1 MKRLTLVLFL
11 SLFANSVWAA
21 TWYVRPLSGEYGAED
36 GTSLAT
42 AFDGFADVVWGVS
55 GVNAGDTLCVDGTFT
70 GATESDVSGITLRVD
85 QSGSDANTL
94 VTVDGDCDGDGV
106 KAELDGNNEV
116 AIAIRT
122 AIVGTSRTTY
132 LAIKNIV
139 MRQYTNKAVVNYNV
153 TGDSTAD
160 AYQTWTGIE
169 IYDHGDGGAGDN
181 CFDSRGRYVTL
192 NSSTINGCDEDAVYH
207 QGKYFTS
214 NGLTVSDFSRANS
227 NGDGLQLA
235 GEQDGYKV
243 SNFDCVHSRDV
254 KQCFIASAATDT
266 ASNGLLEDFRAECP
280 IGATV
285 TNCVFATG
293 QGAVIRQ
300 GEIIGGNY
308 GLAIEGS
315 ANSANMVIESIVQ
328 RAATIDGIGV
338 FTTAGAGNAI
348 RNVVAHGNGRHG
360 IFLATTA
367 AGTVINSIAT
377 SNTSCGINRAD
388 AGQTESYN
396 RANNNGDNF
405 CSGSVATTAGTS
417 SESEDSRFI
426 GGPSPTTAEGFRP
439 LPSSPLI
446 GAGSPLGA
454 KYDYEGYRFGNPPNI
469 GAFVNN
475 GPNSYSRR
483 SNYDRRTTFPSRY

>member
-1 MKRLTLVLFL
+1 MALFL

-21 TWYVRPLSGEYGAED
+21 TWYVRPASGEYGAEN
-36 GTSLAT
+36 GTSYAT
-42 AFDGFADVVWGVS
+42 AFDGTASIVWGVS

-70 GATESDVSGITLRVD
+70 GASESDVSGITLRVD
-85 QSGSDANTL
+85 QSGSAGNL
-94 VTVDGDCDGDGV
+94 VTIDGDCDGDGV
-106 KAELDGNNEV
+106 KAQFDGSDGV
-116 AIAIRT
+116 GIAIRT

-132 LAIKNIV
+132 LHIKNIV

-153 TGDSTAD
+153 TGDATAD

-169 IYDHGDGGAGDN
+169 IYDHGDGGTGDN

-192 NSSTINGCDEDAVYH
+192 NDSYIEGCDEDAVYH

-214 NGLTVSDFSRANS
+214 NGLTVRDFSRANS

-235 GEQDGYKV
+235 GEQDGYRV
-243 SNFDCVHSRDV
+243 SNFSCVHSRDV
-254 KQCFIASAATDT
+254 KQCFIASVATDT
-266 ASNGLLEDFRAECP
+266 AAGGIFEDFRTECM

-293 QGAVIRQ
+293 QGAIIRR

-328 RAATIDGIGV
+328 RDATIDGIGV

-367 AGTVINSIAT
+367 AGTVTNSVAT

-396 RANNNGDNF
+396 RASGNGNDF
-405 CSGSVATTAGTS
+405 CSGSNATTAGTGSASISPQYVGGAS
-417 SESEDSRFI
+417 SDEAHEFIPTNSVFKRAGTFI
-426 GGPSPTTAEGFRP
+426 GTYQDFNECAFATPPS
-439 LPSSPLI
+439 
-446 GAGSPLGA
+446 
-454 KYDYEGYRFGNPPNI
+454 I
-469 GAFVNN
+469 GAFEMECAKRTVFSRTGVN
-475 GPNSYSRR
+475 
-483 SNYDRRTTFPSRY
+483 RTPINR